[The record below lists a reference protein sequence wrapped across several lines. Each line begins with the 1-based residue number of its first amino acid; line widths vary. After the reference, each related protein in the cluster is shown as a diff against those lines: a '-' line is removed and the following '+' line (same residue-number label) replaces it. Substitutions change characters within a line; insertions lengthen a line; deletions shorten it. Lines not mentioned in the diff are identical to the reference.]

1 MGAMHMSK
9 IGYDDTLDRL
19 VVAFCRDYFR
29 REEAIRD
36 SKCTKRTR
44 MEYEYVNRRIADAAR
59 EVVAEQYELYI
70 SEIGFGIGY
79 ANSRVDNVCESHY
92 KIRKAE
98 VKISIAKKLHL
109 LD

>member
-1 MGAMHMSK
+1 MGTMHMSK

-44 MEYEYVNRRIADAAR
+44 MEYEYVNRRIADATR
-59 EVVAEQYELYI
+59 EIVGHEYETYVK
-70 SEIGFGIGY
+70 EIGYEIGY
-79 ANSRVDNVCESHY
+79 VNSEADEVCESNY

>member
-1 MGAMHMSK
+1 MGAMYMSK

-59 EVVAEQYELYI
+59 DVVGDEYEIYI
-70 SEIGFGIGY
+70 KEIGYCIGY
-79 ANSRVDNVCESHY
+79 AGSVIDDVSESMY
-92 KIRKAE
+92 KVRKAE
-98 VKISIAKKLHL
+98 VKNKIAKNLHL